1 MKEICLHLFICNAHI
16 LNVNTGMISSLLC
29 CINFSPWLM
38 CTFSLCASVLDT
50 VHDSPSHLKLG
61 HSLVSRIKLSLVY
74 SVNWLHGTAS
84 WKHGQK
90 HKNNKIIANKND
102 GKMVQSHVGCGWI
115 LYLRLLKTTSARKPH
130 HSLSAAPS
138 SSRRIQRLL
147 QQKLINLIISNLL
160 NTLFSFQLPW
170 KGKNKQ
176 EKNDLTE

>member
-1 MKEICLHLFICNAHI
+1 MREICLHLFICNAHI

-115 LYLRLLKTTSARKPH
+115 LYLRLLKT
-130 HSLSAAPS
+130 
-138 SSRRIQRLL
+138 QLL
-147 QQKLINLIISNLL
+147 PGSHITAFQQLRHPAGEFRDCYN
-160 NTLFSFQLPW
+160 
-170 KGKNKQ
+170 KNS
-176 EKNDLTE
+176 